1 MFLYL
6 RCGRVGADRAY
17 ASVMPLY
24 RAFGPALF
32 FGACA
37 VAACATEPVS
47 ESLDHT
53 SCEGAKEDESG
64 ICRKPNGHFAKKAC
78 CAAAPA
84 FPTAR
89 QSLAAYRCGEAG
101 EDVKVA
107 FFDADSTLRISRG
120 GTPTANAADDVYVL
134 PFVAAEIKK
143 LNEQG
148 YLVAIVSNQGGV
160 AAGHTPIEVAE
171 GALLFVG
178 EQLSRLGAKIDYV
191 DFAEAKDDFRKPK
204 TGMAEL
210 LNEKLMLECAVGID
224 YEASFMV
231 GDAGYKQNAD
241 GPHPDGRPADD
252 FSNSDRGFAEN
263 LGIVFSEP
271 TDYFGWRR
279 YGAFNIRYKSE
290 LEEVL
295 AAIDDEI
302 AALAASGEDDERLA
316 FLRSEVAGNRQVN
329 ELDE

>member
-1 MFLYL
+1 MQLF
-6 RCGRVGADRAY
+6 RVG
-17 ASVMPLY
+17 L
-24 RAFGPALF
+24 PALL
-32 FGACA
+32 FGACI
-37 VAACATEPVS
+37 VAACAADPGS
-47 ESLDHT
+47 EELDHT
-53 SCEGAKEDESG
+53 SCEGAKEDANG

-78 CAAAPA
+78 CAAPPA
-84 FPTAR
+84 FPTQR
-89 QSLAAYRCGEAG
+89 QSLDVYACGEPG

-107 FFDADSTLRISRG
+107 FFDADSTLRISRSG
-120 GTPTANAADDVYVL
+120 SPTANAADDVYVL

-160 AAGHTPIEVAE
+160 AAGYTSIEVAE

-178 EQLSRLGAKIDYV
+178 EQLHRLDAKIDYI
-191 DFAEAKDDFRKPK
+191 DFAEEKNDFRKPK

-210 LNEKLMLECAVGID
+210 LNEELMDKCGVGID

-231 GDAGYKQNAD
+231 GDAGYKKNVD

-263 LGIVFSEP
+263 LGIPFTEP

-279 YGAFNIRYKSE
+279 YGAFNLHYRSE
-290 LEEVL
+290 LEDLL

-302 AALAASGEDDERLA
+302 ATLEQSGEDEERLA
-316 FLRSEVAGNRQVN
+316 TLRSEVAGNRLVN
-329 ELDE
+329 DLGE